1 MKRVGERLVWLG
13 GVYPGVYPGVLNLGG
28 LNLGGAN
35 LGGDERVVD
44 SGRVDVPLP
53 AFWQRTDQR
62 PLVVPPDRTVAT
74 SCQNGDASCQGYHE
88 SDQLDS

>member
-13 GVYPGVYPGVLNLGG
+13 GVYPGVLNLGG
-28 LNLGGAN
+28 LN

-53 AFWQRTDQR
+53 AIWQRTDER

-74 SCQNGDASCQGYHE
+74 SCQDGDASCQGYHE